1 MHSPRRGAV
10 LWIALLAL
18 PALGCAKMRTE
29 RSCRQAADEYASSA
43 KRPGWR
49 EEFLLACGR
58 LSPEAAQ
65 CTIPSYSQSW
75 VVKSERACAEYLAQP
90 DFPRAIILGR

>member
-1 MHSPRRGAV
+1 MS
-10 LWIALLAL
+10 
-18 PALGCAKMRTE
+18 AKSRTA
-29 RSCRQAADEYASSA
+29 RSCEKAADEYASTA

-49 EEFLLACGR
+49 AEFLAACGR

-75 VVKSERACAEYLAQP
+75 VVKSERACAPYLAQP
-90 DFPRAIILGR
+90 DFPRDVILGR